1 MEMRRYQELRLLE
14 VGGVIQDLRLQPK
27 YLLLEG
33 YRQPGT
39 NKRVRPIYYIADFAY
54 VDQATG
60 ETIVEDVKGYQ
71 TPVFRI
77 KRKLFESRY
86 GLELRLVQA

>member
-1 MEMRRYQELRLLE
+1 
-14 VGGVIQDLRLQPK
+14 
-27 YLLLEG
+27 
-33 YRQPGT
+33 
-39 NKRVRPIYYIADFAY
+39 